1 MTRAWLISV
10 LQCLLC
16 LGWTV
21 KVSNCFS
28 AVSPPQGSNAQDFA
42 DHFANFRE
50 PLPLN
55 GNTKAPSSF
64 QTAILLNINARG
76 VNTDLVPIAES
87 IFGKEYVY
95 VTTTEEE
102 GKQAA
107 AKMTQQ
113 NISMVV
119 PVGGDGTL
127 SSLVNFLCDSM
138 REENPAL
145 TVEEAMKEL
154 PLIGY
159 VPLGTG
165 NGVGSVVGSETM
177 SNPAWKVWGQKRRTL
192 RQVQNM
198 FRSFHRIGEQLNEN
212 PNYLATQQSPYDV
225 VELPMMQVSYPDSKV
240 HQDTLCF
247 FAGVGFDSLMLQD
260 FQSIKKWAIRTK
272 ILTKTLSSVA
282 GYCVA
287 LVVKTLPK
295 CVTRQ
300 EHNIQVKVT
309 TRDPNTLWVDHRRG
323 DVVQTVGPC
332 SKENNNCEGVYQTLL
347 YEGATGIL
355 AAGTS
360 PFYGGGLRL
369 FPFARLT
376 KDKMHLRFGRIHPL
390 RGFFNI
396 PKIFAGSFRDKGHSS
411 FGCLDYIGGDFDIR
425 VTSTTT
431 DSTTKEEIKGFPVQH
446 SGESVGYFE
455 RFRLRVIEAPVRF
468 VTLME
473 KRVVRENDGHDDDE
487 ASPRELRC

>member
-1 MTRAWLISV
+1 
-10 LQCLLC
+10 
-16 LGWTV
+16 
-21 KVSNCFS
+21 
-28 AVSPPQGSNAQDFA
+28 
-42 DHFANFRE
+42 
-50 PLPLN
+50 
-55 GNTKAPSSF
+55 
-64 QTAILLNINARG
+64 
-76 VNTDLVPIAES
+76 
-87 IFGKEYVY
+87 
-95 VTTTEEE
+95 
-102 GKQAA
+102 
-107 AKMTQQ
+107 
-113 NISMVV
+113 
-119 PVGGDGTL
+119 
-127 SSLVNFLCDSM
+127 M

-332 SKENNNCEGVYQTLL
+332 SKENNNKILL
-347 YEGATGIL
+347 NCSTASWISRKNSNYEVLAT
-355 AAGTS
+355 S
-360 PFYGGGLRL
+360 
-369 FPFARLT
+369 
-376 KDKMHLRFGRIHPL
+376 M
-390 RGFFNI
+390 
-396 PKIFAGSFRDKGHSS
+396 
-411 FGCLDYIGGDFDIR
+411 C
-425 VTSTTT
+425 
-431 DSTTKEEIKGFPVQH
+431 
-446 SGESVGYFE
+446 
-455 RFRLRVIEAPVRF
+455 
-468 VTLME
+468 
-473 KRVVRENDGHDDDE
+473 
-487 ASPRELRC
+487 